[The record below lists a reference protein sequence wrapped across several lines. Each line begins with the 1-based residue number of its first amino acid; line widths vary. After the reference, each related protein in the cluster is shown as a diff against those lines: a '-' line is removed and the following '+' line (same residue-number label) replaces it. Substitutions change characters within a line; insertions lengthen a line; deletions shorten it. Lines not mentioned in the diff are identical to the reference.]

1 LFFLFGN
8 TSNPR
13 TSAYCKPF
21 VSGESS
27 LTLVH
32 SFAFQDSEDESGECV
47 LKGKSTSLSQFFRVA
62 RNLMSMVF
70 KNEEP
75 EVGDVEAEFWRLVID
90 RDTHMQV
97 SLGIC
102 PNICREIG

>member
-1 LFFLFGN
+1 M
-8 TSNPR
+8 SPQ
-13 TSAYCKPF
+13 
-21 VSGESS
+21 E
-27 LTLVH
+27 
-32 SFAFQDSEDESGECV
+32 SEDEAGECV

-62 RNLMSMVF
+62 RNLMSLVF

-97 SLGIC
+97 RS
-102 PNICREIG
+102 PY